1 MAQNFY
7 PPAGFYFS
15 VFVETHAMKGRE
27 TAFQEVSGISMSLD
41 TKVLDEG
48 GVNFMSR
55 KLPGRTSYENL
66 ELKRGLLTMN
76 SQLAKW
82 CFETFGNK
90 GTGKVETKL
99 VTLQLMNDEGNPLM
113 VWQFHDAYPV
123 KWNVSG
129 FNAQESSIVAES
141 LTLAYNYFSV
151 ENELDLIPV
160 NEDAQVGKLFN

>member
-1 MAQNFY
+1 MGPNFY
-7 PPAGFYFS
+7 PPTGFYFS

-27 TAFQEVSGISMSLD
+27 TAFKEISGISMSLD
-41 TKVLDEG
+41 TKPLEEG

-66 ELKRGLLTMN
+66 ELKRGLITMN
-76 SQLAKW
+76 SQLSKW

-99 VTLQLMNDEGNPLM
+99 VTIQLLNDEGNPLM

-129 FNAQESSIVAES
+129 FNAQESSIVVES
-141 LTLAYNYFSV
+141 LTLTYNYFSV
-151 ENELDLIPV
+151 EGELDLIQV
-160 NEDAQVGKLFN
+160 NEKIQGNNLFD